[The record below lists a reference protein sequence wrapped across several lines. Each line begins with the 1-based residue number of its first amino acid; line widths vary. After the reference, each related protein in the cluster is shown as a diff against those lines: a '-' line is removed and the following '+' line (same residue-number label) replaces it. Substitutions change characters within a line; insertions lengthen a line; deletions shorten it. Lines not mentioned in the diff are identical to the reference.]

1 MKRRTRYVLVLVLA
15 VFLVNLPL
23 AHSGLTDR
31 KVERSGVDVHATV
44 VEHRTVGGQHLVGFT
59 FPESVDP
66 DQRTWQADVDE
77 ATYDRA
83 VATGELEVRVVHDD
97 PSAYRAD
104 GQVDSNALLVMTL
117 VADAVLLLAVL
128 LLWRLGGRRRP
139 QLRAIAVEDVERCA
153 PGSALDRIEGE
164 TFLIRGEVSSLEPGQ
179 VVLQLTDRSVL
190 VYLDGHHNAVG
201 YQQPAQVRARLV

>member
-1 MKRRTRYVLVLVLA
+1 MKRRTRYVLVFVLA

-23 AHSGLTDR
+23 VHSGWTDR
-31 KVERSGVDVHATV
+31 KIERSGVDVHATV
-44 VEHRTVGGQHLVGFT
+44 VDHRTVGGQHLVSFT
-59 FPESVDP
+59 FPAAIDP

-77 ATYDRA
+77 TTYDRA
-83 VATGELEVRVVHDD
+83 VATGELDVRVVRDN

-104 GQVDSNALLVMTL
+104 GQVESNALLVMTL
-117 VADAVLLLAVL
+117 VADAVLLLAAL

-164 TFLIRGEVSSLEPGQ
+164 TFLIRGEVIGLEPDQ

>member
-1 MKRRTRYVLVLVLA
+1 VKRRTRYLLVLVLA
-15 VFLVNLPL
+15 AVLINLPL
-23 AHSGLTDR
+23 LHSTWTDQR
-31 KVERSGVDVHATV
+31 VERNGIDVHATV
-44 VEHRTVGGQHLVGFT
+44 LEHRTVGGQHLLSFR

-66 DQRTWQADVDE
+66 DQRSWQADVDE
-77 ATYDRA
+77 TTYDHA
-83 VATGELEVRVVHDD
+83 VGTGEVGVRVLEDD
-97 PSAYRAD
+97 PSAYRVD
-104 GQVDSNALLVMTL
+104 GQVTSRSLLVMTL
-117 VADAVLLLAVL
+117 LADVLLVVSAL

-164 TFLIRGEVSSLEPGQ
+164 TYLIRGEVTAVEPGQ

-190 VYLDGHHNAVG
+190 VYLDGHQNAVG